1 MLPLMHFSPHT
12 SSPRACWHCTH
23 FLALVY
29 GATADRCLRAGRLS
43 IQAAPTTGCVFWER
57 EVGADDEPGP
67 PASGEAASRPI
78 ALDLSIEV
86 AWAP

>member
-1 MLPLMHFSPHT
+1 MHFTPHIAV
-12 SSPRACWHCTH
+12 PRACWHCRH

-29 GATADRCLRAGRLS
+29 QGTAARCALPPRIRAMPDR
-43 IQAAPTTGCVFWER
+43 GCAFWER

-67 PASGEAASRPI
+67 PVTAMQPTGQMHQGEP
-78 ALDLSIEV
+78 EPQVV